1 MCVCEV
7 CFLGVVCA
15 GALRVY
21 ACLRAYAHV
30 RHRSRPSDNK
40 RFLQPSVWV
49 PSPDSAGTWSLPP
62 SHLMPAGLV
71 CTHEEKAACICKQTR
86 TEMYTHWFDP
96 AVPWQAW
103 DLGLGCG
110 VRGPQRVGKPD
121 SNWVFFTGL
130 DWVQSV
136 TARVESCKKNKKQN
150 TISLLKFQQSPILEK
165 LISETKT
172 SHYFPSL
179 RSPSQQQPWSWSTLS
194 YLPFVR
200 LHLIGV
206 LLDAD
211 HPASEP
217 YLSFH
222 SSAAQP

>member
-1 MCVCEV
+1 MSLFKSIGAKCVCEV

-40 RFLQPSVWV
+40 RFLQPSIWV

-71 CTHEEKAACICKQTR
+71 CTHEEKAARICKQTR

-136 TARVESCKKNKKQN
+136 TARVESCKKKKLYRSWNFSRVLSSKNSFQKLKRV
-150 TISLLKFQQSPILEK
+150 TIFLHSALPLSSSHGADLLSLICPLCGYIWLV
-165 LISETKT
+165 
-172 SHYFPSL
+172 Y
-179 RSPSQQQPWSWSTLS
+179 
-194 YLPFVR
+194 Y
-200 LHLIGV
+200 
-206 LLDAD
+206 
-211 HPASEP
+211 
-217 YLSFH
+217 
-222 SSAAQP
+222 